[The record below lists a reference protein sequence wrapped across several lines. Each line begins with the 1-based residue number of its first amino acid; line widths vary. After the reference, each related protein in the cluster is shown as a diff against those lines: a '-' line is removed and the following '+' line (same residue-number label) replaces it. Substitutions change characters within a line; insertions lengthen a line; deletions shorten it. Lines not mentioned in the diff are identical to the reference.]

1 MYTRCPNCKTNFKV
15 TEAQLQV
22 AQGKVRCGSCKN
34 VFNARLHIHY
44 QSTNTQAVN
53 TNTENSTTAT
63 TKPTTSKYQTA
74 SSTPDTDPIIEPK
87 ESIERNASP
96 QIATEKE
103 PEQNDNAGIDD
114 IFNALDTQLSS
125 GTYIDIA
132 KTEQPDIREAA
143 FDEIFDNEELNAAHK
158 EEPVTAQTESLNNNE
173 LDLNLYT
180 ENVAAEDAGSFLP
193 PDITQTNTP
202 DPEPIPAASMDNES
216 LALDPDTEPVT
227 EQDQT
232 IDGSEV
238 SPQTLNDAENKN
250 HNQHTFDFDERA
262 EAETG
267 EQTEDLPKT
276 NQLVTKTSN
285 DELHQAIDNIIKVDN
300 KITTPFEEVDDH
312 HFVIE
317 MQSEPDVELVNEKDI
332 DRLFASTDSLRIADL
347 KLGSTSISSN
357 AITDED
363 EDKALNVNILLDET
377 DSDQPTTDNDLTD
390 SINNKS
396 VEDEFITNSIDT
408 DDIAHIDEKTEHNI
422 EEEIV
427 LSSDQPEQAV
437 PHRLRDSVASLEKQP
452 MGLAKKL
459 ALSFAI
465 IILIALSGF
474 QLVIFKSSTIA
485 NLIPVLQPLL
495 VSACETLPCR
505 YTGSHNR
512 KLIKI
517 VNRDVRL
524 HPKIKG
530 ALLISATILN
540 QASFT
545 QPYPTILLKFTDL
558 TGSTVAQRYFLPG
571 EYLGLLNK
579 PFALMP
585 TKQPIQLNIEI
596 LDPGSD
602 AINFQFYF
610 L

>member
-53 TNTENSTTAT
+53 TNTERPITR
-63 TKPTTSKYQTA
+63 KHKTA
-74 SSTPDTDPIIEPK
+74 SSIPNTAPIIEPK

-96 QIATEKE
+96 QITTDKD
-103 PEQNDNAGIDD
+103 PEQNNNAGIDD
-114 IFNALDTQLSS
+114 IFNALDTQLTS

-132 KTEQPDIREAA
+132 KIEQPDIREAA
-143 FDEIFDNEELNAAHK
+143 FDDIFDNEELNAAHK
-158 EEPVTAQTESLNNNE
+158 ENFATTQTESLNNNE

-180 ENVAAEDAGSFLP
+180 ENIATEDADSFLSSDIDQ
-193 PDITQTNTP
+193 PDTRDT
-202 DPEPIPAASMDNES
+202 EPAPAASIDNES
-216 LALDPDTEPVT
+216 LNLDTKTEPVT
-227 EQDQT
+227 EQDQP

-238 SPQTLNDAENKN
+238 YPQPLNDAEIKN
-250 HNQHTFDFDERA
+250 HNQHTFDFDDQA
-262 EAETG
+262 ETETG

-276 NQLVTKTSN
+276 NQLVTKTNN

-317 MQSEPDVELVNEKDI
+317 MQSEPDVELVNEQDI

-347 KLGSTSISSN
+347 KLGSTSISGN

-363 EDKALNVNILLDET
+363 ENGALNVNVLLDEA
-377 DSDQPTTDNDLTD
+377 DSDLATTDNDLTD
-390 SINNKS
+390 STNSKA
-396 VEDEFITNSIDT
+396 VEDDSITDSIDT
-408 DDIAHIDEKTEHNI
+408 GNIEHVDEVAEHNAKHHID
-422 EEEIV
+422 EEIV
-427 LSSDQPEQAV
+427 LSSEQPEQTV

-452 MGLAKKL
+452 MGRAKKL
-459 ALSFAI
+459 ALSFGI

-474 QLVIFKSSTIA
+474 QLVIFKSSAIA
-485 NLIPVLQPLL
+485 NLIPALQPLL
-495 VSACETLPCR
+495 VNACEALPCR

-517 VNRDVRL
+517 ANRDVRL

-540 QASFT
+540 QASFA

-558 TGSTVAQRYFLPG
+558 TGTTVAQRYFLPD

-585 TKQPIQLNIEI
+585 SKQPIQLNIEI